1 VYDSDLRRREVIDIA
16 ISFVVLS
23 LGFSLSLAGNG
34 LIGGISWSLVV
45 WTLPYA
51 AFVLLFAF
59 VGHELAHRQV
69 ARRLGYIAMYQAD
82 YRLLPLA
89 LIFPLL
95 FGVVFAAPG
104 AVVIL
109 PFRLYRHGDERRD
122 TFMISAA
129 GPLANI
135 AFAAVGGLLYATSSS
150 DFWRFFSYTNAWL
163 ALFNLLPIPPLD
175 GHKMIKT
182 NPGMWL
188 PIIAIAA
195 LLVLWLW

>member
-1 VYDSDLRRREVIDIA
+1 M
-16 ISFVVLS
+16 
-23 LGFSLSLAGNG
+23 AGEG

-45 WTLPYA
+45 WTLPFA

-89 LIFPLL
+89 VIFPLL
-95 FGVVFAAPG
+95 FGFVFAAPG

-109 PFRLYRHGDERRD
+109 PFRLNRHGDERRD
-122 TFMISAA
+122 TFMISVA

-135 AFAAVGGLLYATSSS
+135 AFAAVGGLLYTMSSS
-150 DFWRFFSYTNAWL
+150 DFWRLFSYINAWL
-163 ALFNLLPIPPLD
+163 AFFNLLPIPPLD
-175 GHKMIKT
+175 GSKMIRT
-182 NPGMWL
+182 NPVLWL
-188 PIIAIAA
+188 PVIAVAA